1 MASHTTTS
9 NFITD
14 NYLLA
19 LLPIYHVDF
28 NCSCLGGHS
37 NIYIYMLLNAS
48 IGLLITK
55 NTLGFYK
62 VYSGLENEPL
72 FSSTRKCQGLPNI
85 R

>member
-1 MASHTTTS
+1 MLILIA
-9 NFITD
+9 
-14 NYLLA
+14 LA
-19 LLPIYHVDF
+19 WVGIQT
-28 NCSCLGGHS
+28 
-37 NIYIYMLLNAS
+37 YIYMLLNAS